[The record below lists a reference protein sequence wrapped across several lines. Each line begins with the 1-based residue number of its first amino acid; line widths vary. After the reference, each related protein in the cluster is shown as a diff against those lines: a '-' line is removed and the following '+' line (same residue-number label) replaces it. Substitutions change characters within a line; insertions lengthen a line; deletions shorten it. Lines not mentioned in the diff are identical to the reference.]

1 MPPAQQGSFTKLLSK
16 RAPHGTNQSPL
27 AMQLTLRRRHA
38 APHAS
43 CEAPLRQ
50 HPEADSGD
58 GTWTGLGVLR
68 ANSSIL
74 LWGHARAPAGALQSC
89 GSPSTRDFYT
99 ARPPAPSSRLSPKLF
114 PCTSS
119 PEAYPLTTTRKLLSA
134 VLTGKHFPLE
144 AAKEKET
151 AQESS

>member
-1 MPPAQQGSFTKLLSK
+1 M
-16 RAPHGTNQSPL
+16 
-27 AMQLTLRRRHA
+27 
-38 APHAS
+38 
-43 CEAPLRQ
+43 
-50 HPEADSGD
+50 D
-58 GTWTGLGVLR
+58 GTWGAQGKFQ
-68 ANSSIL
+68 
-74 LWGHARAPAGALQSC
+74 LWGHARAPVGALQSS